1 MQAQSLSQEDP
12 LEDDMAT
19 LSRIPVG
26 FSPQCLAESD
36 TTEATQH
43 PPMHIAIFTNIS
55 SFPMVSYEIL
65 KIKIPVIVNLF
76 GSLRIVLGIE
86 SL

>member
-1 MQAQSLSQEDP
+1 
-12 LEDDMAT
+12 
-19 LSRIPVG
+19 
-26 FSPQCLAESD
+26 
-36 TTEATQH
+36 
-43 PPMHIAIFTNIS
+43 
-55 SFPMVSYEIL
+55 MVSYEIL